1 MKKTGFAVAMLLV
14 ACVSYYIGSRA
25 ATAPH
30 AATAAAKK
38 TLYACPM
45 HPQYTSDKPG
55 AAPCCGMPLE
65 LVESRDGPGQGK
77 AVRPGAF
84 RLTGEKQQLIG
95 VRIGQAELTRGM
107 QSTRMPGRVQP
118 DETRTYVVNAAVD
131 GWARTVSSRSTGS
144 FVKKDESLATFYSKD
159 FLPAQQS
166 YFYALNT
173 LERLKNAQF
182 DSPEQL
188 RLTNVQVWSNE
199 DALEQLGMTQEQ
211 IAEVKK
217 SREYVRSVVLRSPAD
232 GFILARSISTGQR
245 FLKGQELY
253 RIAELNRVW
262 VTADV
267 FQHESRLIKAGSAA
281 TVRYQGSA
289 YQARISEILPQFDPG
304 TRTLKVRLELD
315 NPGYVLRP
323 DMFVDVEFPV
333 NLPESI
339 TIPADAVLDSG
350 LTKTVYVV
358 PEDGVFEPRL
368 IETGWRFGDRLQV
381 LSGLESGERI
391 VTAGNFLLDS
401 ESRLRLAQSA
411 SKKASEHHPAAHA
424 SVPGKAAAM
433 AHDPVCGMDVDQKV
447 AAEAGRSAVYSGKT
461 YYFCAEVC
469 KKDFQKDPGSYF
481 TKAPSFKGHM
491 QPK

>member
-1 MKKTGFAVAMLLV
+1 
-14 ACVSYYIGSRA
+14 
-25 ATAPH
+25 
-30 AATAAAKK
+30 
-38 TLYACPM
+38 
-45 HPQYTSDKPG
+45 
-55 AAPCCGMPLE
+55 
-65 LVESRDGPGQGK
+65 
-77 AVRPGAF
+77 
-84 RLTGEKQQLIG
+84 
-95 VRIGQAELTRGM
+95 
-107 QSTRMPGRVQP
+107 MPGRVQP

-131 GWARTVSSRSTGS
+131 GWARMVSPRSTGS

-173 LERLKNAQF
+173 LERLRNAQF

-253 RIAELNRVW
+253 RIAELERVW
-262 VTADV
+262 VIADL
-267 FQHESRLIKAGSAA
+267 FQHESRLIKSGGIA

-289 YQARISEILPQFDPG
+289 YRARISEVLPQFDAG
-304 TRTLKVRLELD
+304 TRTLKVRLELK
-315 NPGYVLRP
+315 NPGYALRP

-333 NLPESI
+333 DLPESV

-350 LTKTVYVV
+350 VAKTVYVV
-358 PEDGVFEPRL
+358 PEDGVFEPRR
-368 IETGWRFGDRLQV
+368 IETGWRFGDRVQV
-381 LSGLESGERI
+381 VSGLHAGERI

-401 ESRLRLAQSA
+401 ESRLRQVQSGQRSAQTTSPEHTRRSA
-411 SKKASEHHPAAHA
+411 PRKSAETAS
-424 SVPGKAAAM
+424 
-433 AHDPVCGMDVDQKV
+433 DPVCGMDVDVK
-447 AAEAGRSAVYSGKT
+447 AAAAAGRTAVYSGKT
-461 YYFCAEVC
+461 YYFCADSC
-469 KKDFQKDPGSYF
+469 KKGFGKSPASF
-481 TKAPSFKGHM
+481 FANAPKVMGY
-491 QPK
+491 K